1 MITQLKVGK
10 TSFATQVPNN
20 LLLATEVGYK
30 LIPELHVVDIVTWSD
45 FKAIIRELKK
55 EEVKEK
61 FKTITIDTVSILWD
75 LCEKFICNRHGVK
88 ELSDVPWGKAY
99 KEASQEFDS
108 ALRDISMLGYGIIFL
123 GHSQVRLQEL
133 SENNT
138 IEIFSPDL
146 NKRAAS
152 VVNRMVDL
160 IGFIKIERS
169 EEGEVKRFLYT
180 RETPTIM
187 AGSRFKYLPMK
198 LDFNYDSIVDAMTQG
213 IEYAAEREGVTP
225 VDEKTPVKKVI
236 NDRSFEEVQKEAEQ
250 LWKELVSKDARNA
263 QTILENLDKVF
274 GGTKKKLSEVT
285 AEQKDLLELVVL
297 EMRALA
303 GKQ

>member
-108 ALRDISMLGYGIIFL
+108 ALREISMLGYGIIFL

-152 VVNRMVDL
+152 VVNKMVDL

-169 EEGEVKRFLYT
+169 EEGETKRFLYT

-236 NDRSFEEVQKEAEQ
+236 NDRSFKEVQKEAEQ